1 MAKPRKTTTKRK
13 RTTPVRSRSQSVRSL
28 RRNAASQRF
37 NRLAIPLALSLCLLI
52 GIGFIGLLGY
62 KSATASS
69 FFKVRSVEVN
79 GVERSQSDDIRR
91 IVTSGAEPTGVW
103 HADLAEIRAK
113 IEKLPFVKTAAV
125 SMALPAGIRVNVVER
140 VPVAIVK
147 LAGGDYLVDSEGVV
161 LAPAAK
167 IEAAMPF
174 VLKGWDESKTD
185 KANPDNLARL
195 KLYKKML
202 DEWKGIGIADRV
214 REVNLADLRDP
225 AAVIEDTGRTIAITV
240 AKDNLAKS
248 LKSAIEA
255 VAGKGEKIRSVNSG
269 GVYPVIEYM
278 GN

>member
-1 MAKPRKTTTKRK
+1 
-13 RTTPVRSRSQSVRSL
+13 
-28 RRNAASQRF
+28 
-37 NRLAIPLALSLCLLI
+37 LI

-69 FFKVRSVEVN
+69 FFKVRIVEVN

-167 IEAAMPF
+167 IEASIPF
-174 VLKGWDESKTD
+174 VLRGWDESKTD

>member
-13 RTTPVRSRSQSVRSL
+13 RTTPLSSRSQSVRSL

-79 GVERSQSDDIRR
+79 GVERSQGDDIRR

-113 IEKLPFVKTAAV
+113 IEKLPFVKAAAV

>member
-167 IEAAMPF
+167 IEASIPF
-174 VLKGWDESKTD
+174 VLRGWDESKTD

>member
-79 GVERSQSDDIRR
+79 GVERSQGDDIRR

-113 IEKLPFVKTAAV
+113 IEKLPFVKAAAV

-167 IEAAMPF
+167 IEASIPF
-174 VLKGWDESKTD
+174 VLRGWDESKTD

>member
-113 IEKLPFVKTAAV
+113 IEKLPFVKAAAV

-167 IEAAMPF
+167 IEASIPF
-174 VLKGWDESKTD
+174 VLRGWDESKTD